1 MMAKQTM
8 PSDEDLVRLAQGG
21 QLDGFTGLYER
32 YLPKVYNRVRYLVPE
47 SDVEDVTQEVFITV
61 LKSLRGFKGTAQF
74 STWLRTLVDR
84 RIADYYRRHNPGET
98 HLDEDV
104 FEATKSTPAG
114 LSVAAPAAVADDQI
128 MLRRALRALPAH
140 YQDILLLRFAED
152 LSFNEIAIQQGRSLE
167 STKSLFR
174 RAIAALRD
182 QVGEA
187 EVHV

>member
-1 MMAKQTM
+1 MMAKQDM
-8 PSDEDLVRLAQGG
+8 PSDEELVRHAQHG
-21 QLDGFTGLYER
+21 QLDAFTALYER
-32 YLPKVYNRVRYLVPE
+32 YLPKVYNRVRYLIPE

-98 HLDEDV
+98 HLDEDAH
-104 FEATKSTPAG
+104 EAKSTPAG
-114 LSVAAPAAVADDQI
+114 LRVAAPALVADDQI
-128 MLRRALRALPAH
+128 MLRRALRALPSH

-152 LSFNEIAIQQGRSLE
+152 LSFNEIAQHQGRTLE

-187 EVHV
+187 ELHV

>member
-1 MMAKQTM
+1 MMAKQEM
-8 PSDEDLVRLAQGG
+8 LSDEELIRQAQGG
-21 QLDGFTGLYER
+21 QLDAFTGLYER

-61 LKSLRGFKGTAQF
+61 LKSLKGFKGAAQF

-104 FEATKSTPAG
+104 HEAKKVPAG

-152 LSFNEIAIQQGRSLE
+152 LSFNEIAQVQGRSLE

-187 EVHV
+187 ELHV